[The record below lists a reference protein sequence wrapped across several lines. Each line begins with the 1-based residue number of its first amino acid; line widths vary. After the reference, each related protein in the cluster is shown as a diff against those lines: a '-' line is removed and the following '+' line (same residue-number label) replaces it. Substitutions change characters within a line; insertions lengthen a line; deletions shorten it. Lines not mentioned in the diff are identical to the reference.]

1 MKITSQKDET
11 GEVLT
16 ARTCYLW
23 QLCARYMKNALVSA
37 NQKCL
42 IFFFVCVSIITLGIQ
57 LYEIII
63 FARVRKF

>member
-16 ARTCYLW
+16 ARTCYLR

-37 NQKCL
+37 NQKRL
-42 IFFFVCVSIITLGIQ
+42 IIIFFVCIITLDIQ

>member
-1 MKITSQKDET
+1 MKITSQKDISHIA

-42 IFFFVCVSIITLGIQ
+42 IIIFFVCVL
-57 LYEIII
+57 LH
-63 FARVRKF
+63 

>member
-1 MKITSQKDET
+1 MKITSQKGQT

-37 NQKCL
+37 NQKRL
-42 IFFFVCVSIITLGIQ
+42 IIIFCVCIITLDIQ

>member
-1 MKITSQKDET
+1 MKVTSQKDET

-37 NQKCL
+37 NQKRL
-42 IFFFVCVSIITLGIQ
+42 IIIFLFIITLVIQ
-57 LYEIII
+57 LYGIII

>member
-1 MKITSQKDET
+1 MKITSQKDISHIT

-37 NQKCL
+37 NQKRL
-42 IFFFVCVSIITLGIQ
+42 
-57 LYEIII
+57 III
-63 FARVRKF
+63 FLCVYYYTRYSAV